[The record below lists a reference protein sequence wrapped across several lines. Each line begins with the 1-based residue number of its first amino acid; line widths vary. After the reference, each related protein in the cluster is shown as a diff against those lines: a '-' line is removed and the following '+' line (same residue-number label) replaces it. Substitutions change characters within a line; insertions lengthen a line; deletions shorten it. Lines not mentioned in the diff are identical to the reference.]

1 MLSTLSKPKNKM
13 FAQLKKWKD
22 LRHGMLFTLSFFAIA
37 NGGQVFANPPGTTA
51 PPGGAGCVGWLCA
64 SKNAM
69 TTAFPDGT
77 GVINTGFVMMQ
88 GIVVAVVV
96 GVCVALFNKVA
107 NREDYGA
114 PLATLFAVVLVLLI
128 TNYLTGY
135 IVGAT
140 GGGAATGG

>member
-1 MLSTLSKPKNKM
+1 MLATVFKSKKM
-13 FAQLKKWKD
+13 NWLPKWKD
-22 LRHGMLFTLSFFAIA
+22 LRYGMLFTLSFFWMM
-37 NGGQVFANPPGTTA
+37 NGGKVFALTA
-51 PPGGAGCVGWLCA
+51 PTNGGGGTNTSGCAGWLCA
-64 SKNAM
+64 AKNAM

-88 GIVVAVVV
+88 GIVVAVIV
-96 GVCVALFNKVA
+96 GICVALFNKVA

-140 GGGAATGG
+140 TGG

>member
-1 MLSTLSKPKNKM
+1 MLATLTNLKSKKSKW
-13 FAQLKKWKD
+13 FKKWKD
-22 LRHGMLFTLSFFAIA
+22 LRQSLLFSLSFFLVI
-37 NGGQVFANPPGTTA
+37 NGGEVLAA
-51 PPGGAGCVGWLCA
+51 GAGTGTGSCAGWLCA

-69 TTAFPDGT
+69 TTAFPDGA

-88 GIVVAVVV
+88 GIVVAVIV
-96 GVCVALFNKVA
+96 GICVALFNKVA

-135 IVGAT
+135 IVGSTT
-140 GGGAATGG
+140 GA

>member
-1 MLSTLSKPKNKM
+1 MITTLSKSKKMRWMPKG
-13 FAQLKKWKD
+13 KD
-22 LRHGMLFTLSFFAIA
+22 LRYGMLFTLSYLIM
-37 NGGQVFANPPGTTA
+37 NGGKAFAQGTGT
-51 PPGGAGCVGWLCA
+51 GTGTCTGWLCA
-64 SKNAM
+64 AKNAM

-77 GVINTGFVMMQ
+77 GVIDTGFVMMQ
-88 GIVVAVVV
+88 GIVVAVIV
-96 GVCVALFNKVA
+96 GICVALFNKVA

-140 GGGAATGG
+140 SGGAATGG

>member
-1 MLSTLSKPKNKM
+1 MITTLSKSKRMSWMP
-13 FAQLKKWKD
+13 KWKD
-22 LRHGMLFTLSFFAIA
+22 LRYGMLFTLSFFWMM
-37 NGGQVFANPPGTTA
+37 NGGKVFAANP
-51 PPGGAGCVGWLCA
+51 GAGAGNCVGWLCA
-64 SKNAM
+64 AKTVM

-77 GVINTGFVMMQ
+77 GVIDTGFVMMQ
-88 GIVVAVVV
+88 GIVVAVIV
-96 GVCVALFNKVA
+96 GICVALFNKVA

-140 GGGAATGG
+140 SGAGTP

>member
-13 FAQLKKWKD
+13 IAQLKKWKD
-22 LRHGMLFTLSFFAIA
+22 LHYSMLFTLSFFLIT
-37 NGGQVFANPPGTTA
+37 NGGQVFATTTT
-51 PPGGAGCVGWLCA
+51 PTTTPTCVGWLCA

-88 GIVVAVVV
+88 GIVVAVVI
-96 GVCVALFNKVA
+96 GICVALFNKVA

-114 PLATLFAVVLVLLI
+114 PLTTLFAVVLVLLI

-135 IVGAT
+135 IVGT
-140 GGGAATGG
+140 TSGGTAP

>member
-13 FAQLKKWKD
+13 LAQLKKWKD
-22 LRHGMLFTLSFFAIA
+22 LRHGMLFTLSFFLIT
-37 NGGQVFANPPGTTA
+37 NGGQVFATGTGTGTT
-51 PPGGAGCVGWLCA
+51 GTCTGWLCA
-64 SKNAM
+64 AKNAM

-88 GIVVAVVV
+88 GIVVAVIV
-96 GVCVALFNKVA
+96 GICVALFNKVA

-114 PLATLFAVVLVLLI
+114 PLTTLFAVVLVLLI

-135 IVGAT
+135 IVGT
-140 GGGAATGG
+140 TSGGTTP

>member
-1 MLSTLSKPKNKM
+1 MLTTLSKSKKM
-13 FAQLKKWKD
+13 SWLPKWKD
-22 LRHGMLFTLSFFAIA
+22 LRYGMLFTLSYLIM
-37 NGGQVFANPPGTTA
+37 NGGKVFAQGTGTGTGTGTT
-51 PPGGAGCVGWLCA
+51 GACAGWLCA
-64 SKNAM
+64 AKNAM

-88 GIVVAVVV
+88 GIVVAVIV
-96 GVCVALFNKVA
+96 GICVALFNKVA

-140 GGGAATGG
+140 TGA

>member
-22 LRHGMLFTLSFFAIA
+22 LGHSMLFTLSFFLIT
-37 NGGQVFANPPGTTA
+37 NGGQVFAAGTGTGTT
-51 PPGGAGCVGWLCA
+51 GTCVGWLCA

-69 TTAFPDGT
+69 TTAFPDGS

-88 GIVVAVVV
+88 GIVVAVVI
-96 GVCVALFNKVA
+96 GICVALFNKVA
-107 NREDYGA
+107 SREDYGA
-114 PLATLFAVVLVLLI
+114 PLTTLFAVVLVLLI

-135 IVGAT
+135 IVGT
-140 GGGAATGG
+140 TSGGATP

>member
-1 MLSTLSKPKNKM
+1 MLSTLSKPKSKM
-13 FAQLKKWKD
+13 LTHLKKWKD
-22 LRHGMLFTLSFFAIA
+22 LRYGLLFTLSFFWIM
-37 NGGQVFANPPGTTA
+37 NGGRVFAQAAPGTGTT
-51 PPGGAGCVGWLCA
+51 GCVGWLCA
-64 SKNAM
+64 AKAAM
-69 TTAFPDGT
+69 AAAFPDGT

-88 GIVVAVVV
+88 GIVVAVVI
-96 GVCVALFNKVA
+96 GICVALFNKVA

-140 GGGAATGG
+140 GGGATGG

>member
-1 MLSTLSKPKNKM
+1 MITTLSKSKKNSWM
-13 FAQLKKWKD
+13 PKWKD
-22 LRHGMLFTLSFFAIA
+22 LRYGMLFTLSYLIM
-37 NGGQVFANPPGTTA
+37 NGGKAFAQGTGT
-51 PPGGAGCVGWLCA
+51 GTGTCTGWLCA
-64 SKNAM
+64 AKNAM

-77 GVINTGFVMMQ
+77 GVIDTGFVMMQ
-88 GIVVAVVV
+88 GIVVAVIV
-96 GVCVALFNKVA
+96 GICVALFNKVA

-140 GGGAATGG
+140 SGGAATGG

>member
-13 FAQLKKWKD
+13 IAQLKKWKD
-22 LRHGMLFTLSFFAIA
+22 LRHGLLFTLSFFFT
-37 NGGQVFANPPGTTA
+37 NGGQVFATGTGTGTTGTCA
-51 PPGGAGCVGWLCA
+51 GWLCA
-64 SKNAM
+64 AKNAM

-77 GVINTGFVMMQ
+77 GVIDTGFVMMQ
-88 GIVVAVVV
+88 GIVVAVIV
-96 GVCVALFNKVA
+96 GICVALFNKVA

-140 GGGAATGG
+140 SGGAATGG

>member
-1 MLSTLSKPKNKM
+1 MLSTLSKSKNKM

-22 LRHGMLFTLSFFAIA
+22 LRHSMLFTLSFFLIT
-37 NGGQVFANPPGTTA
+37 NGGQVFATGTGTGTTGTCA
-51 PPGGAGCVGWLCA
+51 GWLCA
-64 SKNAM
+64 AKNAM

-88 GIVVAVVV
+88 GIVVAVIV
-96 GVCVALFNKVA
+96 GICVALFNKVA

-114 PLATLFAVVLVLLI
+114 PLTTLFAVVLVLLI

-135 IVGAT
+135 IVGT
-140 GGGAATGG
+140 TSGGTAP

>member
-13 FAQLKKWKD
+13 LAQLKKWKD
-22 LRHGMLFTLSFFAIA
+22 LRHGMLFTLSFFLIT
-37 NGGQVFANPPGTTA
+37 NGGKVFATGTGTT
-51 PPGGAGCVGWLCA
+51 GTCSGWLCA
-64 SKNAM
+64 AKNAM

-88 GIVVAVVV
+88 GIVVAVIV
-96 GVCVALFNKVA
+96 GICVALFNKVA

-114 PLATLFAVVLVLLI
+114 PLTTLFAVVLVLLI

-135 IVGAT
+135 IVGT
-140 GGGAATGG
+140 TSGGTTP

>member
-1 MLSTLSKPKNKM
+1 MITALSKSKKM
-13 FAQLKKWKD
+13 SWMPKWKD
-22 LRHGMLFTLSFFAIA
+22 LRYGMLFTLSFFWMM
-37 NGGQVFANPPGTTA
+37 NGGKVFAANTAPGTGT
-51 PPGGAGCVGWLCA
+51 GTCTGWLCA
-64 SKNAM
+64 AKNAM

-77 GVINTGFVMMQ
+77 GVIDTGFVMMQ
-88 GIVVAVVV
+88 GIVVAVIV
-96 GVCVALFNKVA
+96 GICVALFNKVA

-140 GGGAATGG
+140 SGGASTGG

>member
-1 MLSTLSKPKNKM
+1 MLTTLSKSKKM
-13 FAQLKKWKD
+13 SWLPKWKD
-22 LRHGMLFTLSFFAIA
+22 LRYGMLFTLSYLIM
-37 NGGQVFANPPGTTA
+37 NGGKVFAQGTGTGTGTGTT
-51 PPGGAGCVGWLCA
+51 GACAGWLCA

-88 GIVVAVVV
+88 GIVVAVIV
-96 GVCVALFNKVA
+96 GICVALFNKVA

-140 GGGAATGG
+140 TGA

>member
-1 MLSTLSKPKNKM
+1 MLTILSKSKKNSW
-13 FAQLKKWKD
+13 LPKWKD
-22 LRHGMLFTLSFFAIA
+22 LRYGMLFTLSFFWMM
-37 NGGQVFANPPGTTA
+37 NGGKVFAANTGTGTGTGTGTNCA
-51 PPGGAGCVGWLCA
+51 GWLCA
-64 SKNAM
+64 AKNAM
-69 TTAFPDGT
+69 TTAFPDGN

-88 GIVVAVVV
+88 GIVVAVIV
-96 GVCVALFNKVA
+96 GICVALFNKVA

-140 GGGAATGG
+140 TGTTP

>member
-1 MLSTLSKPKNKM
+1 MLTELSKSKKM
-13 FAQLKKWKD
+13 TWLPKWKD
-22 LRHGMLFTLSFFAIA
+22 LRYGMLFTLSFFWMM
-37 NGGQVFANPPGTTA
+37 NGGKVFAQAVPA
-51 PPGGAGCVGWLCA
+51 PTGGGACAGWLCA
-64 SKNAM
+64 AKNAM

-88 GIVVAVVV
+88 GIVVAVIV
-96 GVCVALFNKVA
+96 GICVALFNKVA

-140 GGGAATGG
+140 TGG